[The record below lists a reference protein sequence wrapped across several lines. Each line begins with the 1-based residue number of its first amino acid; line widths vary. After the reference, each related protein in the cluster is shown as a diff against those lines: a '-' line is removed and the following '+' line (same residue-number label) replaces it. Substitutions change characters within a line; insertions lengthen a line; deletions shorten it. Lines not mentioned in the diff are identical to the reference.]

1 MFQRILITPP
11 PITWASPLAR
21 KAPIPF
27 RALIGLMIL
36 MALASSAWAAGFSS
50 DRIHVQ
56 VVGEGRDIILVPGLG
71 SSPEVWSNLVQSAPG
86 NRFHLVHVHG
96 FAGLPAAGNREAP
109 IAGPVAEELLSYAN
123 AAGLERPVIV
133 GHSMGGTIALMM
145 AGRAPAAVAGVVV
158 LDMPP
163 FLGSVFGRPG
173 MSDEDLQSLAD
184 DVRSQLLGLAP
195 SERRQRLVEEVAGMV
210 TDAEGRET
218 VLQDRLASD
227 EQVVANALH
236 ELILTDL
243 SSELSS
249 IRAPVKVMYV
259 QPAGANLSEAQ
270 IDAFYRDA
278 YGAVAT
284 VQLTRIPDSAH
295 FIMLDQPAAFRT
307 VLLDFL
313 DEIEGGRGQ

>member
-1 MFQRILITPP
+1 
-11 PITWASPLAR
+11 
-21 KAPIPF
+21 
-27 RALIGLMIL
+27 
-36 MALASSAWAAGFSS
+36 
-50 DRIHVQ
+50 
-56 VVGEGRDIILVPGLG
+56 
-71 SSPEVWSNLVQSAPG
+71 
-86 NRFHLVHVHG
+86 
-96 FAGLPAAGNREAP
+96 
-109 IAGPVAEELLSYAN
+109 
-123 AAGLERPVIV
+123 
-133 GHSMGGTIALMM
+133 
-145 AGRAPAAVAGVVV
+145 
-158 LDMPP
+158 
-163 FLGSVFGRPG
+163 
-173 MSDEDLQSLAD
+173 
-184 DVRSQLLGLAP
+184 
-195 SERRQRLVEEVAGMV
+195 MV